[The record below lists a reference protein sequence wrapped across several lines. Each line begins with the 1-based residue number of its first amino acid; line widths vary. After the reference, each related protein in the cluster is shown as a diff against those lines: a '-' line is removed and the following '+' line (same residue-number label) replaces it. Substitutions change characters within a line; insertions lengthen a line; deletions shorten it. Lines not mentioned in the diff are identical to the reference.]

1 VSCWGCGIGID
12 HFSWVDGTKFNW
24 KLLQFRCKLHVARCM
39 VHVAPSSM
47 PTFNLKIP
55 LVFVAI
61 EQQKQNYKRCWLFHI
76 KRVYVCSSSSNNKNS
91 ININNMRAMMKNRLQ
106 HVWGCWAEA
115 VCSSIPSHSIP
126 STSPTPIQAL
136 APTARWQLW
145 HQLQLQKYTQASLLW
160 FLVFLF
166 IFYIF
171 NMGSLMSCGLNTKN
185 IPIRMLGNLVPSAN
199 QEYAVTKK
207 IIEYITPY

>member
-1 VSCWGCGIGID
+1 MCAAAAATTRTASILTTCERW
-12 HFSWVDGTKFNW
+12 W
-24 KLLQFRCKLHVARCM
+24 KIACNMLDAAGQRLYA
-39 VHVAPSSM
+39 APSH
-47 PTFNLKIP
+47 P
-55 LVFVAI
+55 
-61 EQQKQNYKRCWLFHI
+61 
-76 KRVYVCSSSSNNKNS
+76 
-91 ININNMRAMMKNRLQ
+91 
-106 HVWGCWAEA
+106 
-115 VCSSIPSHSIP
+115 IP